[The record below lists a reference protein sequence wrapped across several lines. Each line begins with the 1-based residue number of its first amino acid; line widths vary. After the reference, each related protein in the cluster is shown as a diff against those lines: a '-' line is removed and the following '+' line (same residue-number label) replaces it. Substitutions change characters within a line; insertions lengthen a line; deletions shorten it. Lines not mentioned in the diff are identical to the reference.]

1 MSSHSPRK
9 RFALD
14 RAQLDDLVRRFD
26 TTCERPFE
34 PLRASALANRVFYTA
49 TALGDYGLI
58 WVVFALLRALRGGR
72 RNERAAAR
80 AIVATG
86 VESVLVNGAIKSFFR
101 RHRPPSEMDHPH
113 PLRVPVTSSF
123 PSGHATAAFC
133 GATMLSDGDPLAPLY
148 FATAAVVAA
157 SRVHV
162 KMHHASDAAGGV
174 VIGLALGL
182 IGRRIAPLDGRRRRR
197 H

>member
-1 MSSHSPRK
+1 M
-9 RFALD
+9 D
-14 RAQLDDLVRRFD
+14 RARLSAGVSRFD
-26 TTCERPFE
+26 TAAERPFE
-34 PLRASALANRVFYTA
+34 NLRASAPANRLFYTA

-72 RNERAAAR
+72 RNELAAAR
-80 AIVATG
+80 GIVATG
-86 VESVLVNGAIKSFFR
+86 VESVLVNGVLKSFFR
-101 RHRPPSEMDHPH
+101 RHRPPNEIAHPH
-113 PLRVPVTSSF
+113 PLRQPVTSSF

-162 KMHHASDAAGGV
+162 KMHHASDAVGGA
-174 VIGLALGL
+174 VIGLGLGL
-182 IGRRIAPLDGRRRRR
+182 LGRRLAPLDGRRRAAKRR
-197 H
+197 GGAPSI